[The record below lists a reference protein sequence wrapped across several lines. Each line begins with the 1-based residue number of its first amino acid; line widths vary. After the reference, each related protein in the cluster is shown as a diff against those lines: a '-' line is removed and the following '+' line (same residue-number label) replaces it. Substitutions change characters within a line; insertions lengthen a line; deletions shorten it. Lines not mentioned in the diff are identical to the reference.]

1 MRTPASQDPRAAFIF
16 EGVASDALI
25 GDFESLSL
33 GRGAAGD
40 EVDRVEPLFGSP
52 PHTLCVA
59 AATGFQR
66 HYHAVEE
73 RHYAAR
79 FSIEDST
86 VRSDMVYFEYP
97 RGGAVFSVG
106 SIAWIGSL
114 YFNRYDNDVSRITRN
129 VLTRFMQENHDAS
142 SGEHLE

>member
-1 MRTPASQDPRAAFIF
+1 M
-16 EGVASDALI
+16 
-25 GDFESLSL
+25 
-33 GRGAAGD
+33 
-40 EVDRVEPLFGSP
+40 EPLFGSP

-86 VRSDMVYFEYP
+86 VRSDMVYLEYP
-97 RGGAVFSVG
+97 CGGAVFSVG

-114 YFNRYDNDVSRITRN
+114 YFNGYDNTVSRVTRN
-129 VLTRFMQENHDAS
+129 VLTRFMQENDAVTR
-142 SGEHLE
+142 GEQPE